1 MTDLCRNRSP
11 KRTKG
16 LERGFSLVELLIVVG
31 IILIIAAIAIPNLLK
46 TKIQANQAAA
56 VSTLRNIHNSQAVY
70 ILQYGASSSYA
81 SSLSMLGPAP
91 AGGQCN
97 SLNACLVDD
106 FIGCAAQP
114 CPKSGYNYYVVSSVA
129 AAPFTDYTGTATPV
143 SFGNTGQ
150 NNYCT
155 ADDGIIRFELN
166 PTASVGAVPRATCVN
181 NTLYSGLRN

>member
-1 MTDLCRNRSP
+1 MTHTNRH
-11 KRTKG
+11 RETER
-16 LERGFSLVELLIVVG
+16 LARLQRGFSLIELLIVVG

-81 SSLSMLGPAP
+81 NSLSMLGPAP

-97 SLNACLVDD
+97 ALNACLVDD

-114 CPKSGYNYYVVSSVA
+114 CPKSGYDYYVISSVG
-129 AAPFTDYTGTATPV
+129 AAPFTDYTATATPV

-155 ADDGIIRFELN
+155 ADDGIIRSQLN
-166 PTASVGAVPRATCVN
+166 PTASVGAIPRATCIDN
-181 NTLYSGLRN
+181 AQYSGLRN